1 MEWHPT
7 RSTTDANVGR
17 LAKEYTTPLQTYNKI
32 PYNAMKLNPS
42 GIKTPVSFSFLEE
55 SSDNAV
61 LSTLKKAEKAEG
73 FVLRFFNP
81 TEGEVQSRF
90 TFNPSVDQVQEGNL
104 NEKALAPLKVENNQ

>member
-1 MEWHPT
+1 MDSFPADL
-7 RSTTDANVGR
+7 SLVF
-17 LAKEYTTPLQTYNKI
+17 
-32 PYNAMKLNPS
+32 
-42 GIKTPVSFSFLEE
+42 IKKFDHFLPMFPKSRPIVILVEE